1 MITVVLAD
9 DHVIFRE
16 GLRTLLSFQPDIKII
31 GEAGDGN
38 AALAMILAKTPD
50 VAVIDITM
58 PEMNGIKVVGEAKGV
73 KTAFIILTMHG
84 DALVASRA
92 LASGAKGYVIKD
104 GAFDELVKA
113 IKEVNAGRQYVSPS
127 ISIDLQSLGE
137 RPALTERE
145 TEILKLVA
153 RGKSNREMSDI
164 LFISMTTVGTHRAN
178 IMNKLNLRK
187 ATDLARY
194 ATENGLL
201 S

>member
-1 MITVVLAD
+1 MITVILAD

-16 GLRTLLSFQPDIKII
+16 GLRTLLSFQSDIKVI

-38 AALAMILAKTPD
+38 AALAMIMAKTPD

-58 PEMNGIKVVGEAKGV
+58 PEMNGIKVVGEAKGL

-84 DALVASRA
+84 DALMASRA
-92 LASGAKGYVIKD
+92 LSSGAKGYILKD
-104 GAFDELVKA
+104 DAFEELAKA

-127 ISIDLQSLGE
+127 ISMDLQSLGE

-153 RGKSNREMSDI
+153 RGRNNREISDI
-164 LFISMTTVGTHRAN
+164 LFISMKTVGTHRAN
-178 IMNKLNLRK
+178 IMKKLNLHK

-194 ATENGLL
+194 ATEIGLL

>member
-16 GLRTLLSFQPDIKII
+16 GLHTLLSFQPDIKVI

-38 AALAMILAKTPD
+38 AALAMILEKTPD
-50 VAVIDITM
+50 VAVIDVSM
-58 PEMNGIKVVGEAKGV
+58 PEMDGIKVVGEANGV

-84 DALVASRA
+84 DAHVASRA
-92 LASGAKGYVIKD
+92 LANGAKGYVIKD
-104 GAFDELVKA
+104 GAFDELTKA

-127 ISIDLQSLGE
+127 ISMDLQSLGE
-137 RPALTERE
+137 RPVLTERE

-153 RGKSNREMSDI
+153 RGKNNREISNI
-164 LFISMTTVGTHRAN
+164 LFISMHTVGTHRAN
-178 IMNKLNLRK
+178 IMGKLNLHK

-194 ATENGLL
+194 AAENGLL

>member
-16 GLRTLLSFQPDIKII
+16 GLRTLLSFQSDIKII

-38 AALAMILAKTPD
+38 AALAMIMAKTPD
-50 VAVIDITM
+50 VAVIDISM
-58 PEMNGIKVVGEAKGV
+58 PEMNGIKVVEEAKGL
-73 KTAFIILTMHG
+73 KTAFIMLTMHG
-84 DALVASRA
+84 DALMASRA
-92 LASGAKGYVIKD
+92 LSSGATGYILKED
-104 GAFDELVKA
+104 AFEELAEA

-127 ISIDLQSLGE
+127 VSMCLQSLVE

-153 RGKSNREMSDI
+153 RGRNNREISDL
-164 LFISMTTVGTHRAN
+164 LFISMKTVGTHRAN
-178 IMNKLNLRK
+178 IMKKLNLHK

-194 ATENGLL
+194 AVEIGLL